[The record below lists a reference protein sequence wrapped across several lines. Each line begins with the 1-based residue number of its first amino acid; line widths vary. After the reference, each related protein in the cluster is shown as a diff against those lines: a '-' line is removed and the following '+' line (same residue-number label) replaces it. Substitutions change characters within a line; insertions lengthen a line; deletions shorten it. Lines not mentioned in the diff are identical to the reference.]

1 MKERAT
7 EEEGGE
13 REERG
18 KREGEGKEVKKRV
31 REGEEEGGREREEE
45 RREKR
50 GGKER
55 GNRGRRVS
63 LIPRGVKSK
72 QGMVSRLPRF
82 PQILA

>member
-7 EEEGGE
+7 EEEGEGGE
-13 REERG
+13 R
-18 KREGEGKEVKKRV
+18 GEGKEVKKRV

-55 GNRGRRVS
+55 RNRGRRVS